1 MDNESNP
8 NDEEKLKSL
17 LETLKKNDENVPKEL
32 LQTKYKKLY
41 RELKDSIKEVA
52 DRISGNRLR
61 EGIVIKTDEAGQ
73 VLIGQI
79 QMILNQ
85 KRDAGAGKELGR
97 TLYKEYSLEKFLQAV
112 EEIRIAVWNLWIPY
126 WQQHC
131 CLYAAPECFD
141 EDGPPPKI
149 YNDLTKEFLVDQE
162 QNIWE
167 KKPEWESEQRMII
180 TAGACHILAEGLRN
194 KEEADGMQSSDT
206 NG

>member
-32 LQTKYKKLY
+32 LQTKYNKPY

-112 EEIRIAVWNLWIPY
+112 EEIRIAIWNLWIPY
-126 WQQHC
+126 WQKHC
-131 CLYAAPECFD
+131 CLYAAPECF
-141 EDGPPPKI
+141 EENGPPPKI

-162 QNIWE
+162 RNIWE

-180 TAGACHILAEGLRN
+180 TAGACHILAEGLKN
-194 KEEADGMQSSDT
+194 KEEQD

>member
-1 MDNESNP
+1 M
-8 NDEEKLKSL
+8 
-17 LETLKKNDENVPKEL
+17 
-32 LQTKYKKLY
+32 
-41 RELKDSIKEVA
+41 A

-112 EEIRIAVWNLWIPY
+112 EEIRIAIWNLWIPY
-126 WQQHC
+126 WQKHC
-131 CLYAAPECFD
+131 CLYAAPECF
-141 EDGPPPKI
+141 EENGPPPKI

-162 QNIWE
+162 RNIWE
-167 KKPEWESEQRMII
+167 KKPEWETENRMII
-180 TAGACHILAEGLRN
+180 TAGACHLLAEGLKN

-206 NG
+206 NR